1 MSQLAFGP
9 FAIDLRTFV
18 LSKHGE
24 TVPLSPKLVQVLA
37 CLADARG
44 ALVTR
49 DQLLERFWP
58 DVNIAENTLT
68 RAIADIR
75 KVLDDDP
82 ASPLYVQTMAR
93 RGYRFV
99 APVSEQATAAD
110 APAPGTVAVSEAF
123 VGLEPFVAWER
134 GRAALESLNVEALP
148 LAAEAFSRAVTGA
161 PHYAPAHAGLANA
174 HLFRFESTRADNAPD
189 AEALRR
195 AIAVATRATELDASM
210 GEGWA
215 VLGHALAEA
224 GRAAEARAALRQAVA
239 LEPRNWRHQY
249 RLAVATWGEDRLR
262 AVERAEALLPGFP
275 GTQSLAVMVLLA
287 RQAFE
292 FAAESAR
299 RGAAAQTAQHDGS
312 RYPANGLLWIRGLT
326 SAARGDCAS
335 ALADFVAEAATSEGA
350 SSVYARECTIA
361 AHESAGFIQLVAG
374 DHDNARGHFDAAAR
388 RSPGHA
394 RAALGLA
401 VAAGPVTGLVERVGP
416 ALETLASAGK
426 AAEHTLVA
434 AAALAWEGHASDALQ
449 CLDGLLSSATS
460 ESAGWSIPADP
471 MFAPLR
477 AADAYSTFAARL
489 ASRAA

>member
-9 FAIDLRTFV
+9 FAIDVRTSV
-18 LSKHGE
+18 LSKDGRM
-24 TVPLSPKLVQVLA
+24 VPLSPKLVQVLA

-58 DVNIAENTLT
+58 DVNIADNTLT

-82 ASPLYVQTMAR
+82 ATPAYVQTMAR

-99 APVSEQATAAD
+99 APVTEQAAPSD
-110 APAPGTVAVSEAF
+110 APTPGTVAVSEAF
-123 VGLEPFVAWER
+123 TGLEPFVAWER
-134 GRAALESLNVEALP
+134 GRAALESLSVEALP
-148 LAAEAFSRAVTGA
+148 LAAEAFSRAVAGA
-161 PHYAPAHAGLANA
+161 PHYAQAYAGLANA
-174 HLFRFESTRADNAPD
+174 HLFRFESTRSDNTPD
-189 AEALRR
+189 GEAL
-195 AIAVATRATELDASM
+195 AQAMTVARRATELDPSM

-224 GRAAEARAALRQAVA
+224 GRVDEARAALRQAVA

-275 GTQSLAVMVLLA
+275 GTQSLAVMVHLA
-287 RQAFE
+287 RQSFE
-292 FAAESAR
+292 FAAEAAR
-299 RGAAAQTAQHDGS
+299 RGAAGQAAQDDRS

-326 SAARGDCAS
+326 SAARGDLS
-335 ALADFVAEAATSEGA
+335 AALGDFTAEASMSGPA
-350 SSVYARECTIA
+350 SNVYARECALA
-361 AHESAGFIQLVAG
+361 AHESAGFAHLHAG
-374 DHDNARGHFDAAAR
+374 GSAAARVEFIAAER

-401 VAAGPVTGLVERVGP
+401 IVDGSAG
-416 ALETLASAGK
+416 ALADRIARAIDTLASAGK
-426 AAEHTLVA
+426 TVERTLVLASALGWDGRLDEGLRRLEDVLA
-434 AAALAWEGHASDALQ
+434 ATAP
-449 CLDGLLSSATS
+449 
-460 ESAGWSIPADP
+460 ESAGWSVPADP

-477 AADAYSTFAARL
+477 TADGYPTLAARL
-489 ASRAA
+489 ASRAS